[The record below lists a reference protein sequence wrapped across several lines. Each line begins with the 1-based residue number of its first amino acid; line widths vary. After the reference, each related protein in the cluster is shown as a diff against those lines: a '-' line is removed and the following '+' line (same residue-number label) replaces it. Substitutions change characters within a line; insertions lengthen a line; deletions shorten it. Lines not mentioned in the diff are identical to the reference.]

1 MAAPFNPVVACLVT
15 IPGISVTAAHVIIAE
30 IGVDMSR
37 FATAAHLRSWAG
49 LCPQLNE
56 SAGKVMSRRLRHGA
70 PWLKTVLVQCAWA
83 ATRNK
88 NNYLHAQFVRLRARR
103 GPQKAI
109 IAVAASILTTAYYL
123 LRDQV
128 AYRDLGSL
136 YFARMDKER
145 TAQRLARRI
154 KELGYE
160 VEIRK
165 AA

>member
-1 MAAPFNPVVACLVT
+1 
-15 IPGISVTAAHVIIAE
+15 
-30 IGVDMSR
+30 
-37 FATAAHLRSWAG
+37 
-49 LCPQLNE
+49 
-56 SAGKVMSRRLRHGA
+56 
-70 PWLKTVLVQCAWA
+70 VLVQCAWA

-88 NNYLHAQFVRLRARR
+88 NNYLHAQFVRLRTRR

-109 IAVAASILTTAYYL
+109 IAVAASILTTVYYL

-128 AYRDLGSL
+128 PYRDLGSR
-136 YFARMDKER
+136 YFAHIDKDR

>member
-1 MAAPFNPVVACLVT
+1 
-15 IPGISVTAAHVIIAE
+15 
-30 IGVDMSR
+30 
-37 FATAAHLRSWAG
+37 
-49 LCPQLNE
+49 
-56 SAGKVMSRRLRHGA
+56 
-70 PWLKTVLVQCAWA
+70 
-83 ATRNK
+83 
-88 NNYLHAQFVRLRARR
+88 
-103 GPQKAI
+103 
-109 IAVAASILTTAYYL
+109 
-123 LRDQV
+123 V

>member
-1 MAAPFNPVVACLVT
+1 M
-15 IPGISVTAAHVIIAE
+15 
-30 IGVDMSR
+30 
-37 FATAAHLRSWAG
+37 
-49 LCPQLNE
+49 
-56 SAGKVMSRRLRHGA
+56 RRLRICDHG
-70 PWLKTVLVQCAWA
+70 P
-83 ATRNK
+83 
-88 NNYLHAQFVRLRARR
+88 QFVRLRARR

-136 YFARMDKER
+136 YFTRMDKER